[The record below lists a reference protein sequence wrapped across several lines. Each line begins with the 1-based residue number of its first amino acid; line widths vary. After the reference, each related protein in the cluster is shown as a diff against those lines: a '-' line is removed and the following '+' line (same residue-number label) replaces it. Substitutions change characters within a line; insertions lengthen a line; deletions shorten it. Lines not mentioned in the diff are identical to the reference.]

1 MRSRSQRPRLP
12 EVSEG
17 QQRAQHAWNKGL
29 VGKGRPAAD
38 MPVIEACV
46 VDGCGVTA
54 DRPQPNAAMLR
65 VRVPDSAEPARWYCP
80 GRCAAIG
87 RARAD
92 LATIVPAQTGD
103 QGAGQ

>member
-17 QQRAQHAWNKGL
+17 QQRARHAWNKGL
-29 VGKGRPAAD
+29 TGKPRPAAD
-38 MPVIEACV
+38 TAVVEVCT
-46 VDGCGVTA
+46 VDGCGSLA
-54 DRPQPNAAMLR
+54 DQPQPNAAM
-65 VRVPDSAEPARWYCP
+65 VCVHVVDSREPARWYCP

-92 LATIVPAQTGD
+92 LATIPLAED
-103 QGAGQ
+103 RRAGQ